1 MLFLYLNEK
10 IWFLTLFLLITDT
23 HNHLLGVNMADEF
36 ENKPDLYEFEDDSY
50 PEYFKDYGVSKEEF
64 GIKLLIFNVNV

>member
-1 MLFLYLNEK
+1 
-10 IWFLTLFLLITDT
+10 
-23 HNHLLGVNMADEF
+23 MADEF